1 MSESIS
7 GGDMA
12 GARGAGMVTLPAY
25 LLEDSPRLAKR
36 LNDLQEAEER
46 AKAAV
51 ALVGEAQE
59 IGILRA
65 QAVQERDA
73 QDRISAETRKECEV
87 LVANAERQAADLVDR
102 ARETAE
108 GLLLRA
114 QETEARSQQ
123 TTADASKVI
132 AQAAETHAE
141 LQGREVALLQE
152 REALNKLQLDL
163 HEREQLLLDEKS
175 KLATVREQIDT
186 ILG

>member
-12 GARGAGMVTLPAY
+12 GARGAGMVTIPAY
-25 LLEDSPRLAKR
+25 ILEDSPRLAKK
-36 LNDLQEAEER
+36 LDDLKAAEER
-46 AKAAV
+46 AKDAIS
-51 ALVGEAQE
+51 LIGEANE
-59 IGILRA
+59 IGQLRA
-65 QAVQERDA
+65 QAAAERDE
-73 QDRISAETRKECEV
+73 QDRITARTRNECEE
-87 LVANAERQAADLVDR
+87 LVAQAESQATDLVDR

-123 TTADASKVI
+123 SAADASKVI
-132 AQAAETHAE
+132 AQAAETHAD
-141 LQGREVALLQE
+141 LQGREVALMAE

-175 KLATVREQIDT
+175 TLATVRERIT
-186 ILG
+186 EILG

>member
-12 GARGAGMVTLPAY
+12 GARGSGMVTLPAY

-36 LNDLQEAEER
+36 LEDLRAAEER
-46 AKAAV
+46 AKEAI
-51 ALVGEAQE
+51 AL
-59 IGILRA
+59 IGDASQIEQLRA
-65 QAVQERDA
+65 QAAAERDE
-73 QDRISAETRKECEV
+73 QDRLTAETRKECEE
-87 LVANAERQAADLVDR
+87 LLAFAKREATDIVDR

-132 AQAAETHAE
+132 AQAAETHAD
-141 LQGREVALLQE
+141 LQGREVSLMAE

-175 KLATVREQIDT
+175 KLATVRERIAE

>member
-36 LNDLQEAEER
+36 LDDLKEAEDR

-51 ALVGEAQE
+51 ALVGPANE
-59 IGILRA
+59 ITQLHA
-65 QAVQERDA
+65 QAAAERDD
-73 QDRISAETRKECEV
+73 QDRMSVQTRKDCAE
-87 LVANAERQAADLVDR
+87 LVANAERQAADLVDVAHETAKSLTESAEKAVAAVDVAKADATR
-102 ARETAE
+102 FIAEAAAKNDDLQRRETA
-108 GLLLRA
+108 LLN
-114 QETEARSQQ
+114 
-123 TTADASKVI
+123 
-132 AQAAETHAE
+132 
-141 LQGREVALLQE
+141 E